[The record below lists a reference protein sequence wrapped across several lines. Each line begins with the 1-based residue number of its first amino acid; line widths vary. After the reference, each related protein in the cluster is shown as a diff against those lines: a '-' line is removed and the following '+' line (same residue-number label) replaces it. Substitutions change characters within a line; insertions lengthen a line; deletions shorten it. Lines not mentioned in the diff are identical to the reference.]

1 MSYLETMT
9 RPPEFAF
16 TKAPASHKSK
26 AKPLMVFLVIVA
38 ILAAGLPTWM
48 AAVFHSP
55 NVLFIVADDLGLS
68 LGCYGHPLVKSPA
81 LDRLAAEGAKFERAY
96 CQFPFCNPSRASFL
110 SGKRP
115 QTTGVLDG
123 TTHPRKKL
131 AGQTF
136 LPEHFKNNGYF
147 IARVG
152 KIEHDTFTDV
162 VKWDVAEDAP
172 PIEDRPE
179 NDLPNNM
186 PAWQASDLSDEELPD
201 GRTTRRAIELIRE
214 HSSSPFFLAIGFHRP
229 HRPLVAPKKYFDLYN
244 TDDIVLPADAMVED
258 GVTPQQKREAL
269 RAYFAC
275 VSFMDA
281 QVGLILNELDRL
293 GLRENTIISFTG
305 DHGVDLGQRDRFVRK
320 QSLFENVI
328 RVPLI
333 FSGPRVPHALALNQF
348 AELVDLYPTLAALAR
363 LPEAKGMEGLNLVPV
378 LNDPAIKWR
387 TAVFAENESRDRYH
401 HCIRTERYKYTKWK
415 NGHEALYDLT
425 LDPDEKNNLA
435 ELPEYRKTIKQLKK
449 MLKSGYKSALP
460 PSP

>member
-1 MSYLETMT
+1 MNSLETMT
-9 RPPEFAF
+9 RPSEFALARE
-16 TKAPASHKSK
+16 TISHQSK
-26 AKPLMVFLVIVA
+26 AKPLMVFFIIVA
-38 ILAAGLPTWM
+38 ILAGGLPIWM
-48 AAVFHSP
+48 AAVFPPP

-68 LGCYGHPLVKSPA
+68 LGCYGHPMVKSPA
-81 LDRLAAEGAKFERAY
+81 IDRLAAQGTKFERAY
-96 CQFPFCNPSRASFL
+96 CQFPFCNPSRTSFL

-115 QTTGVLDG
+115 QSTGVLDG
-123 TTHPRKKL
+123 PTHPRKKL
-131 AGQTF
+131 PGQTF

-152 KIEHDTFTDV
+152 KVEHDTFTDV
-162 VKWDVAEDAP
+162 VRWDFAEDAP
-172 PIEDRPE
+172 AMEDRPE

-201 GRTTRRAIELIRE
+201 GQMALRAIELIRE
-214 HSSSPFFLAIGFHRP
+214 HSSSPFFLAVGFHRP

-244 TDDIVLPADAMVED
+244 TDDITLPADAMVND

-281 QVGLILNELDRL
+281 QVGLILDELDRL

-305 DHGVDLGQRDRFVRK
+305 DHGVDLGHRDRFVRK

-333 FSGPRVPHALALNQF
+333 FSGPGVPHSVALDQF
-348 AELVDLYPTLAALAR
+348 AELVDIYPTLAALAG
-363 LPEAKGMEGLNLVPV
+363 LPEVRGMEGLSLVPV
-378 LNDPAIKWR
+378 LSDPARKWR
-387 TAVFAENESRDRYH
+387 TAVFAENESKDRYH
-401 HCIRTERYKYTKWK
+401 NCIRTERYKYVKWK
-415 NGHEALYDLT
+415 DGREALYDLT
-425 LDPDEKNNLA
+425 LDPGEKNNLA
-435 ELPEYRKTIKQLKK
+435 GLREHRKTLKQLKK